1 LRRLTN
7 IGRLFTGTRAGV
19 IEKAAVII
27 DDERIAWCGREGD
40 EPLEL
45 MGYVSED
52 EDCDGGLVTAGLIDA
67 HTHPVYA
74 GDRMAEVAMRTAGA
88 SYTDVAKAGGGI
100 RATVTATRAAAPAA
114 LEESTALRLARWLEG
129 GATTVE
135 AKTGYHLEHDGELES
150 TRILN
155 RLGQRNDLPRIE
167 VTFLAA
173 HALPPDRGAK
183 LGKYAKEV
191 AGWCNEAH
199 QAGARFCDVF
209 CDQGYFSVDQSRH
222 ILIAALEAKL
232 IPRIH
237 ADELARTGGSRLAA
251 EMHAVSA
258 DHLLCANRGDAVALA
273 RAGVV
278 ATLAPGTA
286 LSIGKLP
293 PVKELAAAGAVIALG
308 TDHNPGT
315 SGITSMSLVVALAV
329 GVFKLSAEQALIAAT
344 VGGAL
349 SISRSDRGAIAALML
364 ADLVLWDAEHEG
376 AFAWAYGL
384 KPRRVWR
391 GGLPIALR
399 LSKNRA
405 NKV

>member
-1 LRRLTN
+1 MRRLTK
-7 IGRLFTGTRAGV
+7 IGRLFTGTPAGIIERASL
-19 IEKAAVII
+19 II
-27 DDERIAWCGREGD
+27 DDERIAWCGPEGD

-45 MGYVSED
+45 MGYVSDD
-52 EDCDGGLVTAGLIDA
+52 EDCGGGLVTAGLIDA

-88 SYTDVAKAGGGI
+88 SYLDIANAGGGI
-100 RATVTATRAAAPAA
+100 VATVTATRAEPLASLESAAAA
-114 LEESTALRLARWLEG
+114 RLKKWFQG

-135 AKTGYHLEHDGELES
+135 AKTGYHLERDGELAT
-150 TRILN
+150 TRILK
-155 RLGQRNDLPRIE
+155 RLSDRQDLPRIE

-173 HALPPDRGAK
+173 HGLPPDRGAN
-183 LGKYAKEV
+183 LGKYAKAV
-191 AGWCNEAH
+191 AGWCQDAH
-199 QAGARFCDVF
+199 DAGARFCDVF
-209 CDQGYFSVDQSRH
+209 CDRGYFSVGQSRH
-222 ILIAALEAKL
+222 ILKAGIAAKL

-251 EMHAVSA
+251 DLHAASA
-258 DHLLCANRGDAVALA
+258 DHLLCANRSDALNLA

-286 LSIGKLP
+286 LSIGRLP
-293 PVKELAAAGAVIALG
+293 PVKELAAAGAAIALG

-315 SGITSMSLVVALAV
+315 SGITSMSVVVALAV
-329 GVFKLSAEQALIAAT
+329 AVFKLSVEQALIAAT

-349 SISRSDRGAIAALML
+349 SISRSDRGAVAPAML

-391 GGLPIALR
+391 GGVSIA
-399 LSKNRA
+399 
-405 NKV
+405 

>member
-1 LRRLTN
+1 MRRLTN
-7 IGRLFTGTRAGV
+7 IGRLFTGTPGGV
-19 IEKAAVII
+19 IERASVIV
-27 DDERIAWCGREGD
+27 DDQHIAWCGRQGD

-45 MGYVSED
+45 LGYVSED
-52 EDCDGGLVTAGLIDA
+52 EDCGGALMTAGLIDA

-88 SYTDVAKAGGGI
+88 SYSDVAKAGGGI
-100 RATVTATRAAAPAA
+100 RATVKATREAAPEA
-114 LEESTALRLARWLEG
+114 LEHATALRLSRWLEG

-135 AKTGYHLEHDGELES
+135 AKTGYHLEHDGELEA
-150 TRILN
+150 TRILQ
-155 RLGQRNDLPRIE
+155 RLGQRNDLPRVE

-173 HALPPDRGAK
+173 HGLPPDRGAN
-183 LGKYAKEV
+183 LGKYAEEV
-191 AGWCNEAH
+191 AGWCQEAH

-209 CDQGYFSVDQSRH
+209 CDQGYFSVDQSRR
-222 ILIAALEAKL
+222 ILKAGVEAKL

-237 ADELARTGGSRLAA
+237 ADELARTGGARLAA
-251 EMHAVSA
+251 ELHAVSA
-258 DHLLCANRGDAVALA
+258 DHLLCANRADAVSLA

-293 PVKELAAAGAVIALG
+293 PVKELAAAGAAIALG

-329 GVFKLSAEQALIAAT
+329 GVFKMSAERALVAAT
-344 VGGAL
+344 VGSAL
-349 SISRSDRGAIAALML
+349 SISSSDRGAVAPTML

-391 GGLPIALR
+391 GGMPIA
-399 LSKNRA
+399 
-405 NKV
+405 

>member
-1 LRRLTN
+1 VRRFTN
-7 IGRLFTGTRAGV
+7 IGRLFTGTPAGV
-19 IEKAAVII
+19 VEKASVIV
-27 DDERIAWCGREGD
+27 DDDRIAWCGRQGD
-40 EPLEL
+40 EPIDLL
-45 MGYVSED
+45 GYVSED
-52 EDCDGGLVTAGLIDA
+52 EDCGGALMTAGLIDA

-88 SYTDVAKAGGGI
+88 SYSDVAKAGGGI
-100 RATVTATRAAAPAA
+100 RATVKATREAAPES
-114 LEESTALRLARWLEG
+114 LEQATARRLERWFEG

-150 TRILN
+150 TRILD
-155 RLGQRNDLPRIE
+155 RLGARNDLPRVEI
-167 VTFLAA
+167 TFLAA

-183 LGKYAKEV
+183 FGKYAKEV
-191 AGWCNEAH
+191 AGWCAEAH
-199 QAGARFCDVF
+199 EAGARFCDVF
-209 CDQGYFSVDQSRH
+209 CDQGYFNVEQSRR
-222 ILIAALEAKL
+222 ILKAGLAAKL

-251 EMHAVSA
+251 ELHAVSA
-258 DHLLCANRGDAVALA
+258 DHLLCANRSDAVALA

-293 PVKELAAAGAVIALG
+293 PVKELAAAGAAIALG

-329 GVFKLSAEQALIAAT
+329 GVFKMSAEQALTAAT

-349 SISRSDRGAIAALML
+349 SISRSDRGAVAPTML

-384 KPRRVWR
+384 KPLRVWR
-391 GGLPIALR
+391 GGATIL
-399 LSKNRA
+399 
-405 NKV
+405 